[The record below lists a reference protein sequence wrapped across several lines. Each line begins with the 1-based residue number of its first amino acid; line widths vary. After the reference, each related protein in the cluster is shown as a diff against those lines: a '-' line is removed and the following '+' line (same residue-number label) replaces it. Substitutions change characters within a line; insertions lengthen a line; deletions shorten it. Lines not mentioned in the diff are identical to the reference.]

1 MKYKRHIKSFNE
13 ATENL
18 NISDVS
24 GSEKY
29 LIKRLIDRLQKLE
42 NEDLSL
48 SKLTFRLSLVD
59 DLLSDYSDDF
69 LKEKINRDIN
79 EYF

>member
-1 MKYKRHIKSFNE
+1 MMDKNYIQNFNE
-13 ATENL
+13 HQENFKIH
-18 NISDVS
+18 N
-24 GSEKY
+24 SEKE

-48 SKLTFRLSLVD
+48 SKLTFRLSIVD
-59 DLLSDYSDDF
+59 DMLSNYNDNF
-69 LKEKINRDIN
+69 LKEKIIRDLN

>member
-1 MKYKRHIKSFNE
+1 MDKNYIQNFNE
-13 ATENL
+13 HQENFKIH
-18 NISDVS
+18 N
-24 GSEKY
+24 SEKE

-48 SKLTFRLSLVD
+48 SKLTFRLSIVD
-59 DLLSDYSDDF
+59 DMLSNYNDNF
-69 LKEKINRDIN
+69 LKEKIIRDLN